1 MFISLSFLIVV
12 EMRNINH
19 LRYNLTMQY
28 PIMLVPVLFVG
39 WVSGAFLNYLADIL
53 PYGSR
58 SATPFCTKCGRQMT
72 WKNYFLWPRRCGFCD
87 TRRSRRTWIVE
98 TLALVAAVWLW
109 LAPPDR
115 FGFFVGLFL
124 LMYFGLIVIIDI
136 EHRLILHWV
145 SLTGLIIGIG
155 LGVWTHG
162 ISQTIFGGVIG
173 FGTMLVLFYAGKLI
187 LKLIT
192 RKQAGAGEEQ
202 REALGFGDVILG
214 GIIGLILGLNV
225 ILWGLV
231 FAVFI
236 GSIYSFF
243 YLVSLVISKRYKTL
257 SMIPYGPFLIASA
270 VFILYFPKVAA
281 VLTKR

>member
-1 MFISLSFLIVV
+1 MFINLSFLIVV
-12 EMRNINH
+12 EMRNFNH
-19 LRYNLTMQY
+19 LRYNLTMQS

-39 WVSGAFLNYLADIL
+39 WVSGAFLNYLADVL
-53 PYGSR
+53 PYR
-58 SATPFCTKCGRQMT
+58 RQSAVPFCTKCGRQMT
-72 WKNYFLWPRRCGFCD
+72 WKNYFLWPRRCGFCN
-87 TRRSRRTWIVE
+87 TIRSRRTWIVE
-98 TLALVAAVWLW
+98 TLAPVAAVWLW

-115 FGFFVGLFL
+115 FGFFVGLIL
-124 LMYFGLIVIIDI
+124 LLYFGLIVIIDI

-162 ISQTIFGGVIG
+162 ISQTILGGVIG

-192 RKQAGAGEEQ
+192 RRQAGAGEEQ

-214 GIIGLILGLNV
+214 GIIGLILGFHV

-236 GSIYSFF
+236 GGIYSFL
-243 YLVSLVISKRYKTL
+243 YLVSLVISKRYKML